1 MIRICCALE
10 ILQVAA
16 HAGRVRAG
24 QVVVVVDVAL
34 HALDAGV
41 RSRQGESR
49 GRVIKRRARPGGRAV
64 ALLASLREARSDVI
78 GIRRS
83 LEVFQVATDASRV
96 RAGQVVVAVH
106 VALRTLNAGM
116 RAGQRK
122 AGGVVIE
129 SGARPGRGAVTL
141 LTSLREARSDVI
153 GIRCALEVFQVATDA
168 SRVRTREIVVAIHVT
183 LRALQCRVRP
193 R

>member
-24 QVVVVVDVAL
+24 QVVVAIYVAL
-34 HALDAGV
+34 
-41 RSRQGESR
+41 
-49 GRVIKRRARPGGRAV
+49 P
-64 ALLASLREARSDVI
+64 
-78 GIRRS
+78 
-83 LEVFQVATDASRV
+83 
-96 RAGQVVVAVH
+96 
-106 VALRTLNAGM
+106 TLNAGM
-116 RAGQRK
+116 RPGQRK

-141 LTSLREARSDVI
+141 LTSLWEARSDVI
-153 GIRCALEVFQVATDA
+153 GIRCALEILQVATDA